1 MAISQETLMKKIK
14 EEVSHAEQHIHT
26 DQFSVYIGKL
36 HVLCELLLDES
47 HVHENKQQVQKNE
60 IPEQMQGESQP
71 LTQQG
76 NPELLEGD
84 SIFDF

>member
-1 MAISQETLMKKIK
+1 MTISQEVLMRKIK
-14 EEVSHAEQHIHT
+14 EEVAHAEKHMHS

-36 HVLCELLLDES
+36 HVLCELLLDQPNDETS
-47 HVHENKQQVQKNE
+47 TEYVRATNQQVHTQEKNASHIQE
-60 IPEQMQGESQP
+60 D
-71 LTQQG
+71 

>member
-14 EEVSHAEQHIHT
+14 EEVLRAEKHIHT

-47 HVHENKQQVQKNE
+47 HVHKNKQPVQKE
-60 IPEQMQGESQP
+60 EVPTHMPSDSQSH
-71 LTQQG
+71 TTQG

>member
-14 EEVSHAEQHIHT
+14 EEVFNAEQHIHT

-47 HVHENKQQVQKNE
+47 HVHEHKQPVKKDDAPVH
-60 IPEQMQGESQP
+60 IQGESQTI
-71 LTQQG
+71 TQQG
-76 NPELLEGD
+76 TPELLEGD